1 MHTHSLAL
9 VTIVAEPVLER
20 RLTEDVRALGATG
33 FTVTEGR
40 GEGSRALHAGE
51 IPGTVVRIE
60 TIVAHATADDIM
72 RHLAARYFADHS
84 IIVYRAEV
92 SVLRG
97 EKYVA
102 AGSGRAAAGRGA
114 AHVG

>member
-9 VTIVAEPVLER
+9 VTIVAEPMLER
-20 RLTEDVRALGATG
+20 RLTDDIRALGASG

-40 GEGSRALHAGE
+40 GEGTRALHAGE

-60 TIVAHATADDIM
+60 TIVAHATADAIL

-92 SVLRG
+92 AVLRG
-97 EKYVA
+97 EKYVGVG
-102 AGSGRAAAGRGA
+102 AGSAAGRGG